1 MDNVFKSIN
10 LNMPIKI
17 RFPSMEKKERVP
29 EWFYYVSILVAF
41 IFTMYIYIYAAIHFE
56 SIKYMNTVVVFFFM
70 TMAMFFMISAVYF
83 KTEKLGYHTLA
94 PILFF
99 AGIVSLILYA
109 FKAVDASNIVQYSII
124 YTIIVSGI
132 SVFFLLQKDK
142 APVQA
147 TTVPAQEIKFP
158 VETKA
163 DLVEESIVPVQT
175 ITVKATPISAV
186 VKKVKSAKKKSR
198 KSKDSI

>member
-1 MDNVFKSIN
+1 MD
-10 LNMPIKI
+10 
-17 RFPSMEKKERVP
+17 KKKRAP

-41 IFTMYIYIYAAIHFE
+41 LFTIYISVYAAIHFE

-99 AGIVSLILYA
+99 AGIVSLIVYA
-109 FKAVDASNIVQYSII
+109 FKAVDASSIVQYSII

-142 APVQA
+142 SQVQV
-147 TTVPAQEIKFP
+147 TTVPAQEIKFS

-163 DLVEESIVPVQT
+163 APVEEAIVIAQT
-175 ITVKATPISAV
+175 MPTPAV
-186 VKKVKSAKKKSR
+186 VRKVKSAKKKG
-198 KSKDSI
+198 KKPK

>member
-1 MDNVFKSIN
+1 
-10 LNMPIKI
+10 MPIEI
-17 RFPSMEKKERVP
+17 IFSSMGKKEGAP

-41 IFTMYIYIYAAIHFE
+41 LFTVFISVYAAIHFE

-83 KTEKLGYHTLA
+83 KTEKLGYHTIA

-99 AGIVSLILYA
+99 AGIVGLILYA
-109 FKAVDASNIVQYSII
+109 FKAVDASSIVRYSII

-142 APVQA
+142 SEKAPVQA
-147 TTVPAQEIKFP
+147 VA
-158 VETKA
+158 
-163 DLVEESIVPVQT
+163 VPVQET
-175 ITVKATPISAV
+175 NFPVKATPIPVSI
-186 VKKVKSAKKKSR
+186 KKVKPVKKKGK
-198 KSKDSI
+198 KSK

>member
-1 MDNVFKSIN
+1 
-10 LNMPIKI
+10 
-17 RFPSMEKKERVP
+17 MEKKEGAP

-41 IFTMYIYIYAAIHFE
+41 LFTIYISVYAAIHFE

-99 AGIVSLILYA
+99 AGIVGLILYA
-109 FKAVDASNIVQYSII
+109 FKAVDASSIVQYSII
-124 YTIIVSGI
+124 YTIIVSGV
-132 SVFFLLQKDK
+132 SLFFLLQKDK
-142 APVQA
+142 LDKAPVQV
-147 TTVPAQEIKFP
+147 TSVPVQEIKFP

-163 DLVEESIVPVQT
+163 APVEESIVTAQT
-175 ITVKATPISAV
+175 IPTPAV
-186 VKKVKSAKKKSR
+186 VKKVKSAKKKGK
-198 KSKDSI
+198 KSK

>member
-1 MDNVFKSIN
+1 
-10 LNMPIKI
+10 
-17 RFPSMEKKERVP
+17 MEKKERVP

-41 IFTMYIYIYAAIHFE
+41 LFTMYISIYAAIHFE

>member
-1 MDNVFKSIN
+1 
-10 LNMPIKI
+10 
-17 RFPSMEKKERVP
+17 MEKKEGAP

-41 IFTMYIYIYAAIHFE
+41 LFTIYISVYAAIHFE

-83 KTEKLGYHTLA
+83 KTEKLGYHTIA

-99 AGIVSLILYA
+99 AGIVGLILYA
-109 FKAVDASNIVQYSII
+109 FKAVDASSIVRYSII

-142 APVQA
+142 PNAASTQIA
-147 TTVPAQEIKFP
+147 TVPAQVTALTVQKTDVPAQVAAKEVKP
-158 VETKA
+158 ARKKGGKA
-163 DLVEESIVPVQT
+163 
-175 ITVKATPISAV
+175 KANL
-186 VKKVKSAKKKSR
+186 
-198 KSKDSI
+198 

>member
-1 MDNVFKSIN
+1 
-10 LNMPIKI
+10 
-17 RFPSMEKKERVP
+17 MEKKEKVP

-41 IFTMYIYIYAAIHFE
+41 LFTMYISVYAAIHFE

-83 KTEKLGYHTLA
+83 KTEKLGYHILA

-99 AGIVSLILYA
+99 AGIVGLILYA
-109 FKAVDASNIVQYSII
+109 FKAVDASSIVRYSII

-142 APVQA
+142 SDKAPVQA
-147 TTVPAQEIKFP
+147 A
-158 VETKA
+158 A
-163 DLVEESIVPVQT
+163 VPVQETKFTVEAKSAPAEEAIPPAQT
-175 ITVKATPISAV
+175 IAAPVV
-186 VKKVKSAKKKSR
+186 VKKVKPARKKGKKS
-198 KSKDSI
+198 K